1 MLSITGNYE
10 EELPK
15 VLLFM
20 RNMQR
25 QRLKKL
31 TSEVTK
37 VFRKMLAEGHK
48 MPKEV
53 IEADVIVIEML
64 SWSCLHV
71 PIMITV
77 ICDFHVNCNWKSDGL
92 IQIEQITMAA
102 CHGVG
107 YIYLGILPTLECCLN
122 ANLDV
127 KPRPENAWVTLHL
140 DLGHALGPLGSGPQ

>member
-25 QRLKKL
+25 LKKL

-37 VFRKMLAEGHK
+37 VFKKMLAEGRK

-64 SWSCLHV
+64 SWSCLQV
-71 PIMITV
+71 SIIITV
-77 ICDFHVNCNWKSDGL
+77 ICDFHVNCN
-92 IQIEQITMAA
+92 
-102 CHGVG
+102 
-107 YIYLGILPTLECCLN
+107 
-122 ANLDV
+122 
-127 KPRPENAWVTLHL
+127 
-140 DLGHALGPLGSGPQ
+140 

>member
-1 MLSITGNYE
+1 
-10 EELPK
+10 
-15 VLLFM
+15 
-20 RNMQR
+20 
-25 QRLKKL
+25 
-31 TSEVTK
+31 
-37 VFRKMLAEGHK
+37 MLAEGHK

-107 YIYLGILPTLECCLN
+107 YIYLGILPTLECCFKCKFGRKTSPWECMG
-122 ANLDV
+122 DSTSWSRTCSWTSWF
-127 KPRPENAWVTLHL
+127 RPSVATTCSCPACCLWLFQAT
-140 DLGHALGPLGSGPQ
+140 

>member
-77 ICDFHVNCNWKSDGL
+77 ICDFHVNCN
-92 IQIEQITMAA
+92 
-102 CHGVG
+102 
-107 YIYLGILPTLECCLN
+107 
-122 ANLDV
+122 
-127 KPRPENAWVTLHL
+127 
-140 DLGHALGPLGSGPQ
+140 

>member
-20 RNMQR
+20 RNM

-64 SWSCLHV
+64 SWSCLQV
-71 PIMITV
+71 SIIITV
-77 ICDFHVNCNWKSDGL
+77 ICDFHVNCN
-92 IQIEQITMAA
+92 
-102 CHGVG
+102 
-107 YIYLGILPTLECCLN
+107 
-122 ANLDV
+122 
-127 KPRPENAWVTLHL
+127 
-140 DLGHALGPLGSGPQ
+140 